1 MRLSDILRTKG
12 STVVTIDPDRTVLDA
27 ARTLVDHNIGAVVVV
42 EEGAPV
48 GILSERDILRLT
60 SHSPQELD
68 RTAVADIMTREVVF
82 AAEADSLA
90 AAMESMTMHRIRHLP
105 IAKEKALVG
114 MVSIGD
120 VVNALRTEFEEENK
134 HLKQYIAGGG

>member
-12 STVVTIDPDRTVLDA
+12 STVVTIDPDSTVLDA

-60 SHSPQELD
+60 SQNPQELD
-68 RTAVADIMTREVVF
+68 RTSVADIMTRDIVF

-105 IAKEKALVG
+105 VAEEKALVG

-120 VVNALRTEFEEENK
+120 VVNALRAEFEEENQ

>member
-12 STVVTIDPDRTVLDA
+12 STVVTIVPDSTVLDA

-42 EEGAPV
+42 AEGAPV
-48 GILSERDILRLT
+48 GILSERDILKLT
-60 SHSPQELD
+60 SHSPQKLD
-68 RTAVADIMTREVVF
+68 QTLVADIMTREVVF
-82 AAEADSLA
+82 AVEADSLA
-90 AAMESMTMHRIRHLP
+90 TAMETMTMHRIRHLP
-105 IAKEKALVG
+105 IAGDEPLVG

-134 HLKQYIAGGG
+134 HLKQYISGGG